1 MIKWSY
7 VNLIRLSRTALTLVM
22 SIFFLVV
29 KKKNNGNSKSMCIPI
44 GINQYKASGYTG
56 YLLVDSILK
65 VMEHLQIMVNSCA
78 CIYIN
83 I

>member
-7 VNLIRLSRTALTLVM
+7 VNLIRLALTLVM
-22 SIFFLVV
+22 SIFFFVV
-29 KKKNNGNSKSMCIPI
+29 KRKNNGNSKLMFIPI
-44 GINQYKASGYTG
+44 DLNQYKVSGYTG

-65 VMEHLQIMVNSCA
+65 VIVHLQIMVNSCV
-78 CIYIN
+78 CIHIN